1 MYTPF
6 TKYDYNNNI
15 IKHII
20 MFLHVYYIF
29 NSKKIYWMMGK
40 GNTKGIHVYHNYS
53 IPRIRVEYMMM

>member
-20 MFLHVYYIF
+20 MFVQVYYIL

-40 GNTKGIHVYHNYS
+40 GNTKGIQFTIITAYL
-53 IPRIRVEYMMM
+53 EYV